1 MAAVRSIEL
10 RVGPPGDVLLE
21 VRDLVVVRGQRHI
34 LAIDELTIRTGETLA
49 IVGPNG
55 AGKSTLLL
63 ALAGLLRPD
72 RGSFLV
78 ENVPVVPDRELAYRR
93 RIGLVLPAPLLLST
107 SVFGNVAAGLRFR
120 GVGTEETRERVDH
133 WLERLAI
140 SHLRDRPASQL
151 SSGEAQRTSLA
162 RALVLDPELLLL
174 DEPFVALD
182 STTRAQLLDDF
193 EQLRVSAPTTR
204 VLVTHHLHEAVRLG
218 DRLAILLDGRIRQCD
233 VPERVI
239 ASPVDAE
246 VAALVQQTEA
256 RVRGH
261 VVASEDGLVVV
272 DTGAGSRLDVENRG
286 RRLLDATHAT
296 GHGVRDG
303 DAGPPAGHDEG
314 DAADASAAA
323 GADAGAVAGAG
334 ASTSAVANASA
345 VAGASAEASAVA
357 GASAEASV
365 VAGERPTKGGP
376 GGS

>member
-1 MAAVRSIEL
+1 VTT
-10 RVGPPGDVLLE
+10 LLE
-21 VRDLVVVRGQRHI
+21 VRDLQVTRANRQI
-34 LAIDELTIRTGETLA
+34 LAVDELSIRKGETLA
-49 IVGPNG
+49 VVGPNG

-72 RGSFLV
+72 HGSIV
-78 ENVPVVPDRELAYRR
+78 IEGVPVVPAQDLAYRR

-120 GVGTEETRERVDH
+120 GVGAAETRERVDH

-140 SHLRDRPASQL
+140 AHLRDRPAGQL

-162 RALVLDPELLLL
+162 RALVLDPQLLLL

-193 EQLRVSAPTTR
+193 EQLRMEAPTTR

-233 VPERVI
+233 VPERVM
-239 ASPVDAE
+239 ASPVDAD
-246 VAALVQQTEA
+246 VAALVKTEA

-272 DTGAGSRLDVENRG
+272 DTGAGSRTDVEGRA
-286 RRLLDATHAT
+286 RRLLDASRAT
-296 GHGVRDG
+296 GG
-303 DAGPPAGHDEG
+303 AAHDDDTG
-314 DAADASAAA
+314 RVG
-323 GADAGAVAGAG
+323 GA
-334 ASTSAVANASA
+334 
-345 VAGASAEASAVA
+345 
-357 GASAEASV
+357 
-365 VAGERPTKGGP
+365 
-376 GGS
+376 

>member
-1 MAAVRSIEL
+1 MTT
-10 RVGPPGDVLLE
+10 LLE
-21 VRDLVVVRGQRHI
+21 VRDLQVTRANRQI
-34 LAIDELTIRTGETLA
+34 LAVDELSIRKGETLA
-49 IVGPNG
+49 VVGPNG

-72 RGSFLV
+72 HGSIV
-78 ENVPVVPDRELAYRR
+78 IEGVPVVPAQDLAYRR

-120 GVGTEETRERVDH
+120 GVGAAETRERVDH

-140 SHLRDRPASQL
+140 AHLRDRPAGQL

-162 RALVLDPELLLL
+162 RALVLDPQLLLL

-193 EQLRVSAPTTR
+193 EQLRMEAPTTR

-233 VPERVI
+233 VPERVM
-239 ASPVDAE
+239 ASPVDAD
-246 VAALVQQTEA
+246 VAALVKTEA

-272 DTGAGSRLDVENRG
+272 DTGAGSRTDVEGRA
-286 RRLLDATHAT
+286 RRLLAATRAT
-296 GHGVRDG
+296 GG
-303 DAGPPAGHDEG
+303 AAHDDDTG
-314 DAADASAAA
+314 RVG
-323 GADAGAVAGAG
+323 GA
-334 ASTSAVANASA
+334 
-345 VAGASAEASAVA
+345 
-357 GASAEASV
+357 
-365 VAGERPTKGGP
+365 
-376 GGS
+376 

>member
-1 MAAVRSIEL
+1 VTT
-10 RVGPPGDVLLE
+10 LLE
-21 VRDLVVVRGQRHI
+21 VRDLQVTRANRQI
-34 LAIDELTIRTGETLA
+34 LAVDELSIRKGETLA
-49 IVGPNG
+49 VVGPNG

-72 RGSFLV
+72 HGSIV
-78 ENVPVVPDRELAYRR
+78 IEGVPVVPAQDLAYRR

-120 GVGTEETRERVDH
+120 GVGAAETRERVDH

-140 SHLRDRPASQL
+140 AHLRDRPAGQL

-162 RALVLDPELLLL
+162 RALVLDPQLLLL

-193 EQLRVSAPTTR
+193 EQLRMEAPTTR

-233 VPERVI
+233 VPERVM
-239 ASPVDAE
+239 ASPVDAD
-246 VAALVQQTEA
+246 VAALVKTEA

-272 DTGAGSRLDVENRG
+272 DTGAGSRTDVEGRA
-286 RRLLDATHAT
+286 RRLLAATRAT
-296 GHGVRDG
+296 GG
-303 DAGPPAGHDEG
+303 AAHDDDTG
-314 DAADASAAA
+314 RVG
-323 GADAGAVAGAG
+323 GA
-334 ASTSAVANASA
+334 
-345 VAGASAEASAVA
+345 
-357 GASAEASV
+357 
-365 VAGERPTKGGP
+365 
-376 GGS
+376 

>member
-1 MAAVRSIEL
+1 MTT
-10 RVGPPGDVLLE
+10 LLE
-21 VRDLVVVRGQRHI
+21 VRDLQVTRANRQI
-34 LAIDELTIRTGETLA
+34 LAVDELSIRKGETLA
-49 IVGPNG
+49 VVGPNG

-72 RGSFLV
+72 HGSIV
-78 ENVPVVPDRELAYRR
+78 IEGVPVVPAQDLAYRR

-120 GVGTEETRERVDH
+120 GVGAAETRERVDH

-140 SHLRDRPASQL
+140 AHLRDRPAGQL

-162 RALVLDPELLLL
+162 RALVLDPQLLLL

-193 EQLRVSAPTTR
+193 EQLRMEAPTTR

-233 VPERVI
+233 VPERVM
-239 ASPVDAE
+239 ASPVDAD
-246 VAALVQQTEA
+246 VAALVKTEA

-272 DTGAGSRLDVENRG
+272 DTGAGSRTDVEGRA
-286 RRLLDATHAT
+286 RRLLDATRAT
-296 GHGVRDG
+296 GG
-303 DAGPPAGHDEG
+303 APHDDDTG
-314 DAADASAAA
+314 RVG
-323 GADAGAVAGAG
+323 GA
-334 ASTSAVANASA
+334 
-345 VAGASAEASAVA
+345 
-357 GASAEASV
+357 
-365 VAGERPTKGGP
+365 
-376 GGS
+376 